1 MATGKVWINGV
12 IQSFSGN
19 EYFTGSDS
27 ITINLPGRTGY
38 ERTWTFS
45 RFTEYFGA
53 TTFGVS
59 TLEVPTTSY
68 DVYIHNWYIGLT
80 PYYANTEW
88 RFTKSDKINT
98 HTLTYNADGGTLSGG
113 DYTPQGTY
121 NWNTPITLPT
131 TKTKTGHTFK
141 YFTVGG
147 TETTFFS
154 LTEDKTVVANWDTN
168 VYTLNYTANGGTF
181 GGVYTAQGNH
191 NWNTSITLPS
201 TRTRAGHTFRNFT
214 IDGAAT
220 TGFSLTAHTTVVA
233 NWDINTYTLSYNA
246 DGGTLSGGDYTPQGT
261 YNYNTHITLPLI
273 RTKTGHTFLN
283 FTIDG
288 TETTGFSLTEN
299 TTVVA
304 NWDINEY
311 LFEYSFINGDV
322 LSYTYGNVYS
332 DAGYYDYGSIITL
345 PIVSRTGYTFQN
357 FIITLRATE
366 GSTTTISS
374 STRGGGGSTYTVPA
388 YHMTLTPNF
397 AVDTYAVNYMSNV
410 GDIFDEEDTYT
421 EAGQYPFGTTINLP
435 SVSKIGHT
443 FQHFDVT
450 IRNSGGTVTTDTTTD
465 SVYSVPEANL
475 RFTAI
480 FTINTYTYNFTSNVG
495 DMLGGPFTSPG
506 YYDYGTG
513 IVLPIMSRTG
523 YTFINFTI
531 DEIRISGNSLSLP
544 AKNTEV
550 VSNWNIN
557 EYLVFYLSITPPH
570 FNFTPSSGIY
580 DFNTLLTATIIN
592 IDPPRVI
599 GEVYSFDKWTY
610 NGYDLGT
617 TRLPTDNI
625 NLQAN
630 WNSSNKD
637 EIQINELSIVF
648 DNFQIDYYENIRISN
663 YFDQLQLS
671 SPSDKKDV
679 KFSTKLKGKG
689 TF

>member
-1 MATGKVWINGV
+1 MYVSGIYNVFYYIWFVGLYHFNVKKLLSIFIVIMATATGKVWINGV

-45 RFTEYFGA
+45 KFTEYFGA

-80 PYYANTEW
+80 QYYANTEW

-233 NWDINTYTLSYNA
+233 NWDINEYL
-246 DGGTLSGGDYTPQGT
+246 L
-261 YNYNTHITLPLI
+261 NYY
-273 RTKTGHTFLN
+273 F
-283 FTIDG
+283 IDG
-288 TETTGFSLTEN
+288 DF
-299 TTVVA
+299 
-304 NWDINEY
+304 
-311 LFEYSFINGDV
+311 
-322 LSYTYGNVYS
+322 LSYTYGNEYS
-332 DAGYYDYGSIITL
+332 PEGYYDYGTEIVL
-345 PIVSRTGYTFQN
+345 PIVSRTGHTFIN
-357 FIITLRATE
+357 FIITLSATE
-366 GSTTTISS
+366 GSTTTPSITTS
-374 STRGGGGSTYTVPA
+374 GGGGGATYTVPA
-388 YHMTLTPNF
+388 YHMLFRPNF
-397 AVDTYAVNYMSNV
+397 SVNTYAVNYTYYV
-410 GDIFDEEDTYT
+410 GYIFDEQYAYSKT
-421 EAGQYPFGTTINLP
+421 GQYPFGTTINLP

-450 IRNSGGTVTTDTTTD
+450 IRTSGGTVTTDTTTD

-495 DMLGGPFTSPG
+495 DMLGGPFTPPG

-513 IVLPIMSRTG
+513 IVLPYMSRTG

-531 DEIRISGNSLSLP
+531 DEIRISSDNILSLP

-557 EYLVFYLSITPPH
+557 EYLVFYSSITPAH

-610 NGYDLGT
+610 NGYDLGA
-617 TRLPTDNI
+617 TRLPANNI
-625 NLQAN
+625 NLHAN